1 MCIIISNLASTI
13 YEALK
18 LTIQPGLSRSWGV
31 TKSPFRSSNAAS
43 GSQCLRHMQR
53 VTLDISRD
61 YGKDAVFCS

>member
-18 LTIQPGLSRSWGV
+18 LTIQPGLS
-31 TKSPFRSSNAAS
+31 PFRSSNAAS

-53 VTLDISRD
+53 VTHDISRD